1 MSAQV
6 SAEPIELVEVY
17 GDEDQV
23 PSHAGAQITA
33 RMPEL
38 EDFER
43 QSDDGDHAQPKD
55 VGQPIGNRNKQVGDM
70 TRQISEPE

>member
-33 RMPEL
+33 RMEL

-43 QSDDGDHAQPKD
+43 QSNDGDHTQPKRSA
-55 VGQPIGNRNKQVGDM
+55 NRKSQ
-70 TRQISEPE
+70 